1 MQVRS
6 LPSLILPQ
14 LPRSTP
20 QRIVSPVA
28 AQDERS
34 QPSVNIPINRNGQFK
49 STDSEL
55 MAMNSQRYSDV
66 RLDVDDSK
74 TSRALQ
80 TYFNIETQDDQE
92 RSQLLFGVDI
102 HA

>member
-1 MQVRS
+1 MQVRT
-6 LPSLILPQ
+6 LPSLTLPT
-14 LPRSTP
+14 LPINTP
-20 QRIVSPVA
+20 QRIVG
-28 AQDERS
+28 QDERS
-34 QPSVNIPINRNGQFK
+34 QPSVNIPVDRRYQLE
-49 STDSEL
+49 STASEL
-55 MAMNSQRYSDV
+55 TAMKNQGYSYV
-66 RLDVDDSK
+66 RVEVDDSK